1 MSDLIKRSD
10 AIQELA
16 EYLMMDAQK
25 EWAGTASEDIED
37 WKELAETVFD
47 DIPSVEPTIEIDAEQ
62 LAKLLREGWTIHS
75 EPKQGEWITERVWFT
90 LQGTF
95 RIDYQCSE
103 CEFKTTYTSKFCP
116 QCGARM
122 KENKPCRRCEDY
134 AGNGMCCAKNYLVYD
149 FSLAKDNC
157 ENESN

>member
-1 MSDLIKRSD
+1 MR
-10 AIQELA
+10 
-16 EYLMMDAQK
+16 
-25 EWAGTASEDIED
+25 
-37 WKELAETVFD
+37 V
-47 DIPSVEPTIEIDAEQ
+47 IDAEELFNKVGKIVPRNTTHYKAIGEFMNMITNSPTVQ
-62 LAKLLREGWTIHS
+62 
-75 EPKQGEWITERVWFT
+75 PKQGEWITERVWFT

-103 CEFKTTYTSKFCP
+103 CEFKTTYTSRFCP
-116 QCGARM
+116 QCGTKM

>member
-1 MSDLIKRSD
+1 MSDFILRED
-10 AIQELA
+10 AIKEC
-16 EYLMMDAQK
+16 QK
-25 EWAGTASEDIED
+25 CIDSPHMQNKWQQGTARHLWWAI
-37 WKELAETVFD
+37 KEL
-47 DIPSVEPTIEIDAEQ
+47 PSVQ
-62 LAKLLREGWTIHS
+62 
-75 EPKQGEWITERVWFT
+75 PKQGEWITERVWFI

>member
-1 MSDLIKRSD
+1 MR
-10 AIQELA
+10 
-16 EYLMMDAQK
+16 
-25 EWAGTASEDIED
+25 
-37 WKELAETVFD
+37 V
-47 DIPSVEPTIEIDAEQ
+47 IDAEE
-62 LAKLLREGWTIHS
+62 LFNKVGKIVPRNTTHYKAIGEFMNMITNSPTI

-149 FSLAKDNC
+149 FSLAKENC

>member
-1 MSDLIKRSD
+1 MR
-10 AIQELA
+10 
-16 EYLMMDAQK
+16 
-25 EWAGTASEDIED
+25 
-37 WKELAETVFD
+37 V
-47 DIPSVEPTIEIDAEQ
+47 IDAEE
-62 LAKLLREGWTIHS
+62 LFNKVGKIVPRNTTHYKAIGEFMNMITNSPTI

>member
-1 MSDLIKRSD
+1 MRVID
-10 AIQELA
+10 AEELFNKVGKIVPRNTTHYKA
-16 EYLMMDAQK
+16 IGEFMNMI
-25 EWAGTASEDIED
+25 TNS
-37 WKELAETVFD
+37 
-47 DIPSVEPTIEIDAEQ
+47 PTIE
-62 LAKLLREGWTIHS
+62 S
-75 EPKQGEWITERVWFT
+75 KQGEWITERVWFT

>member
-1 MSDLIKRSD
+1 MR
-10 AIQELA
+10 
-16 EYLMMDAQK
+16 
-25 EWAGTASEDIED
+25 
-37 WKELAETVFD
+37 V
-47 DIPSVEPTIEIDAEQ
+47 IDAEE
-62 LAKLLREGWTIHS
+62 LFNKVGKIVPRNTTHYKAIGEFMNMITNSPTI

-95 RIDYQCSE
+95 RIDYQCNK
-103 CEFKTTYTSKFCP
+103 CGFKTTYTSKFCP

>member
-1 MSDLIKRSD
+1 MRI
-10 AIQELA
+10 
-16 EYLMMDAQK
+16 
-25 EWAGTASEDIED
+25 
-37 WKELAETVFD
+37 
-47 DIPSVEPTIEIDAEQ
+47 IDAEE
-62 LAKLLREGWTIHS
+62 LFNKVGKIVPRNTTHYKAIGEFMNMITNSPTI